1 MYVRKWLALTLAGA
15 VLAMGFSGCDRTIIE
30 HQFHTNTVTETI
42 IEKVPVETED
52 VAGVQSIIDLFE
64 ENGIPFAQ
72 ILGLQQIKVQGRDL
86 TTNDVLELHNR
97 CGQEDIKNF
106 FDQPGGSNIIAVAER
121 FDSRG
126 LEDITYSMMQVDTV
140 QRMSTRMYDAL
151 ITYIEE
157 NNLDWTAC
165 KEKFDDDLKFYGYIA
180 YNENDPTDAVIYLV
194 LNTD

>member
-30 HQFHTNTVTETI
+30 HQFHTNTITETI

-52 VAGVQSIIDLFE
+52 VAGVQSSIDLFE
-64 ENGIPFAQ
+64 ENGIPFAD
-72 ILGLQQIKVQGRDL
+72 IFGFEPAPVQGYDA
-86 TTNDVLELHNR
+86 TTDEFLELYNR
-97 CGQEDIKNF
+97 CSQEDVKNF
-106 FDQPGGSNIIAVAER
+106 FDQPGGYNIIAVAER
-121 FDSRG
+121 LDSRG
-126 LEDITYSMMQVDTV
+126 LEDIMYSIMHVDTV

-165 KEKFDDDLKFYGYIA
+165 KEKFDDDLGLYGFIFYD
-180 YNENDPTDAVIYLV
+180 EDDPTDAVICLI

>member
-30 HQFHTNTVTETI
+30 HQFHTNTITETI

-64 ENGIPFAQ
+64 ENDIPFAQ
-72 ILGLQQIKVQGRDL
+72 ILGLQQIDVQDRDL
-86 TTNDVLELHNR
+86 TTDDILELHNR
-97 CGQEDIKNF
+97 CSQEDVKNF
-106 FDQPGGSNIIAVAER
+106 FDQAGGNDFIAVAER

-126 LEDITYSMMQVDTV
+126 LEDIMYSMRQVDTV

-165 KEKFDDDLKFYGYIA
+165 KEKFGNDLKFYGYIA
-180 YNENDPTDAVIYLV
+180 YNGNDPTDAVIYLV
-194 LNTD
+194 LTTE